1 MSGVLGFPVRD
12 IATLGQEGRATKT
25 TKGLERVSHGERV
38 RELENTE
45 ERKDCSCLPS
55 CLNTLLS
62 KACAVSGVSSTVIC
76 YLLNYRD
83 TVQAAQAY
91 SRAVSGA

>member
-1 MSGVLGFPVRD
+1 MLGFPVQD
-12 IATLGQEGRATKT
+12 IAILGQEGRATKT

-62 KACAVSGVSSTVIC
+62 KACAVSGVSGTVIC
-76 YLLNYRD
+76 YLPNYRD
-83 TVQAAQAY
+83 TVQAAQVH
-91 SRAVSGA
+91 SRAVSGT